1 MLEWIAVMHE
11 QFGITNKHVP
21 SSSAERV
28 FRHKAFIEEAT
39 EYLEA
44 TTDEARLDALVD
56 LVVFALGAAEREGY
70 LPLWDVAYR
79 RVMEANLNKTLGPNT
94 KRGSY
99 ELDLIKPEGWEPADL
114 SDLFQRPKIVSSK
127 G

>member
-11 QFGITNKHVP
+11 QFGITNRDVP
-21 SSSAERV
+21 SGTKERM
-28 FRHKAFIEEAT
+28 FRYEAFLEEAK

-44 TTDEARLDALVD
+44 TSDEARLDALVD

-99 ELDLIKPEGWEPADL
+99 KLDLIKPEGWEPADL
-114 SDLFQRPKIVSSK
+114 SDLFQRPKVLSND
-127 G
+127 

>member
-11 QFGITNKHVP
+11 QFGITHWQIP
-21 SSSAERV
+21 SSSKERM
-28 FRHKAFIEEAT
+28 FRYEAFLEEAK

-56 LVVFALGAAEREGY
+56 LVVFALGAADREGY
-70 LPLWDVAYR
+70 LGVWDTAYR

-114 SDLFQRPKIVSSK
+114 SDLFQRPLIA
-127 G
+127 